1 MLYEITT
8 VVLLA
13 VICFLL
19 YRLYRIKYTRSG
31 EKPEFIP
38 HKLKMD
44 LEDLGADR
52 DKETEM
58 RFKDMGARISE
69 LEKKI
74 QKNESVIEK
83 LIEDLG

>member
-1 MLYEITT
+1 MMYEITT

-19 YRLYRIKYTRSG
+19 YLIYRIKYTGSG
-31 EKPEFIP
+31 EKPEFMP
-38 HKLKMD
+38 HKLRMQ
-44 LEDLGADR
+44 LEDLGVDGS
-52 DKETEM
+52 KETKM
-58 RFKDMGARISE
+58 RFSDMNARISE

-74 QKNESVIEK
+74 QKNESVVEK